1 MLLLYKKIT
10 DADTIL
16 MQAFGV
22 VWTWP
27 VICELFYYK
36 SDPDTGVSYEF
47 CKKFKNTSF
56 SFTEHFRATAS
67 RIATGHCNK
76 WLLVIHENHH

>member
-16 MQAFGV
+16 MQTFGV

-36 SDPDTGVSYEF
+36 SDPDTGVF
-47 CKKFKNTSF
+47 
-56 SFTEHFRATAS
+56 
-67 RIATGHCNK
+67 
-76 WLLVIHENHH
+76 L